1 MAAKPT
7 IRIIGIPTDL
17 GQSLR
22 GVDMG
27 PGAVR
32 YAGLMGQLK
41 KLGYGVEDAGN
52 ISVPVRDTVSD
63 QANLWFL
70 PAVQKISEETY
81 RWAKKARDDQRI
93 PIFLGGDHSI
103 SIGTIGGVTHDSPS
117 GVLWID
123 AHGDFNIPKTS
134 PSGNIHGMALAALV
148 GLGEEKL
155 VNLGRSGPKLRR
167 EDVVM
172 IASRDLDPGEKTL
185 LKDHGIC
192 VYTMRAIDERG
203 IAAIAAEAIKKLSHV
218 KRIHVSLD
226 MDSLDPTEA
235 PGVGT
240 PVPGGLTYREA
251 QLLMEMLADTN
262 LVQSVD
268 VVEVNPILDE
278 RNETAG
284 IAVDLVESLFGK
296 SIL

>member
-1 MAAKPT
+1 MPAKPA

-41 KLGYGVEDAGN
+41 KLGYSVEDAGN

-81 RWAKKARDDQRI
+81 RWAKKAREDQRV

-103 SIGTIGGVTHDSPS
+103 SIGTIGGVTHDGPS

-123 AHGDFNIPKTS
+123 AHGDFNTPKTS
-134 PSGNIHGMALAALV
+134 PSGNIHGMALAVLV
-148 GLGEEKL
+148 GLGDPQL
-155 VNLGRSGPKLRR
+155 VDLGRKGPKVRR
-167 EDVVM
+167 EDIVM
-172 IASRDLDPGEKTL
+172 IASRDLDPGEKEL
-185 LKDHGIC
+185 LKDNNIC
-192 VYTMRAIDERG
+192 VYT
-203 IAAIAAEAIKKLSHV
+203 
-218 KRIHVSLD
+218 
-226 MDSLDPTEA
+226 
-235 PGVGT
+235 
-240 PVPGGLTYREA
+240 
-251 QLLMEMLADTN
+251 
-262 LVQSVD
+262 
-268 VVEVNPILDE
+268 
-278 RNETAG
+278 
-284 IAVDLVESLFGK
+284 
-296 SIL
+296 